1 MTYRHSTKA
10 LSSSQVQEG
19 CDVPYR
25 KISVSGKLCPGLS
38 YSAADC
44 EFDVNGS
51 IIYIKDVVF
60 KQKHT

>member
-1 MTYRHSTKA
+1 MTYRHSTKV

-19 CDVPYR
+19 CDVPCR

-51 IIYIKDVVF
+51 IINIKEVVF